1 MSCIRLHAITIDSN
15 DSSLIIENGN
25 VNVTDTTISTSALN
39 GCLVLDGGLGIN
51 CTVDS
56 ISSTSGSALSVGGG
70 ASIVGKTYLG
80 SDLTLDSTLSTFV
93 VKGITY
99 PRFIL
104 DTINNK
110 RLEVSLD
117 GLNKHFVLN
126 NSSLSINVTASSTSQ
141 SSGALVVNGGVSI
154 NCTANSTSVTHGGS
168 LTVGGGMSV
177 GDDLY
182 IGDSVFISGNAYVN
196 DIVSGIGNN
205 LNIST
210 GDINN
215 DLNITSGYVVITTN
229 GLIIKNTSGND
240 NVIFNTTSSS
250 FNNAVY
256 LNNTSGSGIESNS
269 LVASGSVS
277 FNSTNNSTSAT
288 SGGCLT
294 IAGGVGINKDLRL
307 GGALYTNDNIHLL
320 NNNSTLGSFSVISN
334 GSLLFNC
341 SNTFRFNNADML
353 ISKGSLQLNEYM
365 LTSTNGNLNIQSLS
379 TDSYINLYTTYND
392 GLDDNLIYLY
402 GYNAN
407 SNADREYLKL
417 GYISSSQSF
426 NVSVEGSGAGN
437 IRDFVLQNT
446 NGSVTLNT
454 SGSVILSNTTMSS
467 NSTTGSLLLNG
478 GLSINSTTNATSV
491 TCGGGLTIAGGASLQ
506 KDFYL
511 GGEMYLNG
519 NGTTG
524 NLNIPSKL
532 NIYNSEAPS
541 IVVAKRNASN
551 TLGNL
556 IDMSFYTLGTS
567 PSDTSY
573 ENLQISGSSGPFGGF
588 NVNTNASGSG
598 IVHYLNL
605 YTGTSSNQ
613 LFLATSGNVGIN
625 SNNPGYKLDVNG
637 DINSNSTIRSLN
649 LNVTNGTCNNLFV
662 TNNTT
667 ITNDLTVN
675 GNTACYKTVNFYN
688 TSNAVSSNDGGC
700 VTIVGG
706 LGVGKDVY
714 INGCISSNSHGSFN
728 TVSITSTSGSCLSLT
743 GGLTINSTVNSSSN
757 VNGGSLTV
765 LGGAS
770 IKSDFYIGGSSYL
783 SDSLNITNNTNGN
796 DLLNIYDSFNISR
809 FGLNYNSGVLSLNR
823 RNNSGVIVE
832 NIVSYDN
839 TNGYTTFNNTTPSL
853 NTSTSS
859 VIVSGGLNINCTI
872 NSSNI
877 SIGGALT
884 IAGGT
889 SIKKDLFIG
898 GDIHIE
904 STTASNNINTG
915 SIIVKGGVG
924 ISSDLHVGGNTIVT
938 GNLIVNGTTTSVD
951 ATNAVISDNIMV
963 LNSGPTG
970 SHDSGVLI
978 SRYQV
983 GNDSGSGDVV
993 NDNPYIVDI
1002 LPNQSG
1008 ISSPSNHIKL
1018 SNLTSS
1024 IDDYYSNWWIKIESG
1039 FSTNQCRQIV
1049 SYNGTT
1055 HVATLDSAW
1064 TTQNPASGD
1073 IVYLYNK
1080 PFVGII
1086 YNELLNVFQFGSTT
1100 QDPGKTNVSFTDS
1113 VGISFGTGYSSSTTP
1128 STSISSGGLTLS
1140 GGLGINC
1147 TVNSTSSTN
1156 GGGLTIAGGAAI
1168 NKSVYIGESLYVNNV
1183 NTTPNSY
1190 DIISSITYN
1199 ALNNQLDIPFITIN
1213 SSVWSFDIYLA
1224 VVIVMANSN
1233 DNLYC
1238 NFHIRGVNKSDAWEI
1253 VSSYVGDDTG
1263 IEFDIVNDIITSNGL
1278 VRYSTPDYGIDIS
1291 SITFKYRMI
1300 TN

>member
-15 DSSLIIENGN
+15 DSSLIIENGH

-56 ISSTSGSALSVGGG
+56 ISITSGSALSVGGG
-70 ASIVGKTYLG
+70 ASILGKTYLG

-99 PRFIL
+99 PRFLL
-104 DTINNK
+104 DTLNNK

-154 NCTANSTSVTHGGS
+154 NCSANATSVTHGGS

-196 DIVSGIGNN
+196 DIISGIGNN

-210 GDINN
+210 GDINS
-215 DLNITSGYVVITTN
+215 DINITTGGFIITTN
-229 GLIIKNTSGND
+229 SVTIKNTSGND

-250 FNNAVY
+250 FNNIVY

-269 LVASGSVS
+269 LVASGGVS
-277 FNSTNNSTSAT
+277 FNSTDNSSSVT

-294 IAGGVGINKDLRL
+294 LAGGAGISKDLRL
-307 GGALYTNDNIHLL
+307 GGVLYTNDSIYLL

-407 SNADREYLKL
+407 SNVDKEYLKV

-426 NVSVEGSGAGN
+426 NVSVEGSGSGSV
-437 IRDFVLQNT
+437 RDFVLQNT

-454 SGSVILSNTTMSS
+454 SGSVLLSNTTVSS
-467 NSTTGSLLLNG
+467 NSTTGALLLSG
-478 GLSINSTTNATSV
+478 GISINSTVNATSV
-491 TCGGGLTIAGGASLQ
+491 TCGGGLTLVGGASVQ

-519 NGTTG
+519 NGTNG

-532 NIYNSEAPS
+532 NIYNSESPS

-556 IDMSFYTLGTS
+556 IDMSFYTLGGS

-573 ENLQISGSSGPFGGF
+573 ENLQISGSSGSNGF
-588 NVNTNASGSG
+588 NINTNASGSG

-625 SNNPGYKLDVNG
+625 TSNPEYKLDVNG

-649 LNVTNGTCNNLFV
+649 LTATNGTCNNLLV

-688 TSNAVSSNDGGC
+688 TSNAVNSNDGGC

-770 IKSDFYIGGSSYL
+770 VKSDLYIGGSSYL
-783 SDSLNITNNTNGN
+783 SDCLNIINNTNGN

-809 FGLNYNSGVLSLNR
+809 FGFNYNSSVLSLNR

-832 NIVSYDN
+832 NIISFN
-839 TNGYTTFNNTTPSL
+839 NINGYTSFNNTTPSV
-853 NTSTSS
+853 NTSTCS
-859 VIVSGGLNINCTI
+859 VIVSGGLNINCTT

-970 SHDSGVLI
+970 SHDAGLLV
-978 SRYQV
+978 SRYQA
-983 GNDSGSGDVV
+983 GNDSGLGDVV
-993 NDNPYIVDI
+993 TDDPYIVDI

-1008 ISSPSNHIKL
+1008 ISSPSNQIKL

-1024 IDDYYSNWWIKIESG
+1024 INNYYSNWWIKVDSG
-1039 FSTNQCRQIV
+1039 FSTNQCRQIT
-1049 SYNGTT
+1049 SYDGTT
-1055 HVATLDSAW
+1055 HIATLNADW
-1064 TTQNPASGD
+1064 TTQNPAGGD
-1073 IVYLYNK
+1073 IVNLYNK

-1086 YNELLNVFQFGSTT
+1086 YNELLNIFQFGSTT
-1100 QDPGKTNVSFTDS
+1100 QDPGETNVSFTDAI
-1113 VGISFGTGYSSSTTP
+1113 GISFGTGVCSSTTP
-1128 STSISSGGLTLS
+1128 STSISTGGLILS

-1147 TVNSTSSTN
+1147 TVDSTSSTN

-1168 NKSVYIGESLYVNNV
+1168 RKSVYIGESLYVNNV
-1183 NTTPNSY
+1183 NTTPNNY
-1190 DIISSITYN
+1190 DIINSVTYN

-1213 SSVWSFDIYLA
+1213 YSVWSFDIYLA
-1224 VVIVMANSN
+1224 VAIVMSNSN

-1238 NFHIRGVNKSDAWEI
+1238 NFHIRGVNKSDTWEI
-1253 VSSYVGDDTG
+1253 ISTYVGDDTG
-1263 IEFDIVNDIITSNGL
+1263 IEFDIVSDIITSNGL
-1278 VRYSTPDYGIDIS
+1278 LRYSTPDYGITVS
-1291 SITFKYRMI
+1291 SVTFKYRMI

>member
-15 DSSLIIENGN
+15 DSSLIIENGHIN
-25 VNVTDTTISTSALN
+25 VNDTTISTSALN

-99 PRFIL
+99 PRFLL
-104 DTINNK
+104 DTVNNK

-117 GLNKHFVLN
+117 GLNKQFVLDN
-126 NSSLSINVTASSTSQ
+126 TSLSVNVTAPSTSQ
-141 SSGALVVNGGVSI
+141 SAGAMVVNGGVSI
-154 NCTANSTSVTHGGS
+154 NCTENATSVTCGGS

-177 GDDLY
+177 NDDLY
-182 IGDSVFISGNAYVN
+182 VGDSVFISGHAYVN

-215 DLNITSGYVVITTN
+215 DINITSGQFIITGN
-229 GLIIKNTSGND
+229 NFNIRSTSGNN

-250 FNNAVY
+250 FNNTVY
-256 LNNTSGSGIESNS
+256 LNNSS
-269 LVASGSVS
+269 ASGSLMANGSVTLN
-277 FNSTNNSTSAT
+277 FTNNSSSVTN
-288 SGGCLT
+288 GGCLT
-294 IAGGVGINKDLRL
+294 VAGGVGINKDLRL
-307 GGALYTNDNIHLL
+307 GGSLYTNDTLYLL
-320 NNNSTLGSFSVISN
+320 NNNSTLGSFSIISN

-341 SNTFRFNNADML
+341 SNTFRFNNAGVL
-353 ISKGSLQLNEYM
+353 VSKGSLQLNEYM

-379 TDSYINLYTTYND
+379 SDSFINLYTTYND
-392 GLDDNLIYLY
+392 GLDDNIIYLY
-402 GYNAN
+402 GYNTNAN
-407 SNADREYLKL
+407 VDSEYLKL

-426 NVSVEGSGAGN
+426 NVSVEKGGSGSV
-437 IRDFVLQNT
+437 RDFILQNN
-446 NGSVTLNT
+446 NGSVKLNT
-454 SGSVILSNTTMSS
+454 SGSLLLSNTTVSS
-467 NSTTGSLLLNG
+467 NSTTGGLLLSG
-478 GLSINSTTNATSV
+478 GLSINCTTNATSV
-491 TCGGGLTIAGGASLQ
+491 SGGGSLTVAGGVSVQ

-511 GGEMYLNG
+511 GGEMYFDENNTDG
-519 NGTTG
+519 V
-524 NLNIPSKL
+524 LNIPSRL
-532 NIYNSEAPS
+532 NIYNSQAPS
-541 IVVAKRNASN
+541 ITVAKRNASN
-551 TLGNL
+551 TSGNL
-556 IDMSFYTLGTS
+556 VDLSLYTLGSS
-567 PSDTSY
+567 PLDANY
-573 ENLQISGSSGPFGGF
+573 ENLQICGSTGPFGGF
-588 NVNTNASGSG
+588 NINTNASGTG
-598 IVHYLNL
+598 YVPFLNL
-605 YTGTSSNQ
+605 YTGTLGNQ
-613 LFLATSGNVGIN
+613 LFLATNGNVGIN
-625 SNNPGYKLDVNG
+625 SGNPGYTLDVNG
-637 DINSNSTIRSLN
+637 DINSNSTIRSSN
-649 LNVTNGTCNNLFV
+649 LNVTNSTCNNLLV
-662 TNNTT
+662 TNDTT

-675 GNTACYKTVNFYN
+675 GNTKFYNMVNFYN
-688 TSNAVSSNDGGC
+688 TSNAVSYNSGGC
-700 VTIVGG
+700 VTISGG
-706 LGVGKDVY
+706 LGVSKDAY
-714 INGCISSNSHGSFN
+714 INGCISSNSHGSFS
-728 TVSITSTSGSCLSLT
+728 TVSITSTSASCLSLT
-743 GGLTINSTVNSSSN
+743 GGLVINSTVNSSSN

-765 LGGAS
+765 SGGLS
-770 IKSDFYIGGSSYL
+770 VNKDVYIGGNSYL
-783 SDSLNITNNTNGN
+783 SDSLNIINNTNGN
-796 DLLNIYDSFNISR
+796 DLLYIYDSFNISR
-809 FGLNYNSGVLSLNR
+809 FGLNYNSSILSLNR
-823 RNNSGVIVE
+823 RNNSGITIE
-832 NIVSYDN
+832 NMISFNN
-839 TNGYTTFNNTTPSL
+839 TTGYTTFNNTTASL

-859 VIVSGGLNINCTI
+859 VIISGGLNINCTT

-898 GDIHIE
+898 GNIHIE

-915 SIIVKGGVG
+915 SLIAKGGVG
-924 ISSDLHVGGNTIVT
+924 ISGDLHVGGNTVIT
-938 GNLIVNGTTTSVD
+938 GNLTINGSTTNVD
-951 ATNAVISDNIMV
+951 TTNAIVKDNIIV

-983 GNDSGSGDVV
+983 DNDSGSGDVV
-993 NDNPYIVDI
+993 NDNPYIIDI
-1002 LPNQSG
+1002 LANQSG
-1008 ISSPSNHIKL
+1008 ISSPSNQIKL

-1024 IDDYYSNWWIKIESG
+1024 TDDYYSNWWIKIESG
-1039 FSTNQCRQIV
+1039 FSTNQCRQII

-1100 QDPGKTNVSFTDS
+1100 QDPGKTNVSFTDY
-1113 VGISFGTGYSSSTTP
+1113 VGISFGTGYCSSTTP
-1128 STSISSGGLTLS
+1128 STSISNGGLILS
-1140 GGLGINC
+1140 GGMSVNC
-1147 TVNSTSSTN
+1147 TVDSTSSTN

-1183 NTTPNSY
+1183 NITPNSY
-1190 DIISSITYN
+1190 DIVSSITYD

-1213 SSVWSFDIYLA
+1213 SSIWSFDIYLA
-1224 VVIVMANSN
+1224 VVIVMANTN

-1238 NFHIRGVNKSDAWEI
+1238 NFQIRGVNKSDIWEI
-1253 VSSYVGDDTG
+1253 ISTYVGDDTG

-1278 VRYSTPDYGIDIS
+1278 VRYSTPDYGIDVS